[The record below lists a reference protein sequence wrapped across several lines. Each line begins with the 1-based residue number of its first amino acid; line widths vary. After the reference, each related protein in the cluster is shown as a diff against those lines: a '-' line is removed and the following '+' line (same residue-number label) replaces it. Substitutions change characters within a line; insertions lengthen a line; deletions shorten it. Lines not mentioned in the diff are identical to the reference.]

1 MLVLSLFWILLGVA
15 LGALVNGARWGLR
28 ARGFDGWLATLGTL
42 GIGAAGAVLVGWL
55 GVFVFGRPFGTP
67 AALWG
72 GILAA
77 VLLPWL
83 LALGR
88 NKRSKALTGL
98 E

>member
-1 MLVLSLFWILLGVA
+1 MLVLSLFWIILGVV
-15 LGALVNGARWGLR
+15 LGALANGARWGLR
-28 ARGFDGWLATLGTL
+28 ARGFAGWRATLCTL
-42 GIGAAGAVLVGWL
+42 GIGAAGALLFGWL

-77 VLLPWL
+77 VLVPWL

-88 NKRSKALTGL
+88 KPVI
-98 E
+98 

>member
-1 MLVLSLFWILLGVA
+1 MFELSLFWIALGIA
-15 LGALVNGARWGLR
+15 LGALANGARWGLR
-28 ARGFDGWLATLGTL
+28 ARGFAGWQATLSTL

-72 GILAA
+72 GVLAA

-88 NKRSKALTGL
+88 DMRSKPFTGL
-98 E
+98 G

>member
-1 MLVLSLFWILLGVA
+1 MPALSLFWILLGVA

-28 ARGFDGWLATLGTL
+28 ARGFAGRRATLGTL
-42 GIGAAGAVLVGWL
+42 GIAAAGAVFVGWL

-72 GILAA
+72 GVLAA
-77 VLLPWL
+77 MLLPWL
-83 LALGR
+83 LALSR
-88 NKRSKALTGL
+88 DQRSKALTDP

>member
-1 MLVLSLFWILLGVA
+1 MLVLSLFWIILGVV
-15 LGALVNGARWGLR
+15 LGALANGARWGLR
-28 ARGFDGWLATLGTL
+28 ARGFAGWRATLCTL
-42 GIGAAGAVLVGWL
+42 GIGAAGALLFGWL

-77 VLLPWL
+77 MLVPWL

-88 NKRSKALTGL
+88 KPVI
-98 E
+98 